1 MVMAMDGGTIK
12 RPHDTIG
19 LVTLTTRN
27 VRLDK
32 TKFQVFSSFAEAEE
46 ADRQFYRSL
55 TPDQRLA
62 YLILIRDQ
70 YRPYSDELTEG
81 FKRVYKIIKRS

>member
-1 MVMAMDGGTIK
+1 MPLNIK
-12 RPHDTIG
+12 
-19 LVTLTTRN
+19 N

-32 TKFQVFSSFAEAEE
+32 TKFQVFASFAEAEE

-62 YLILIRDQ
+62 YLLLIRDQ

-81 FKRVYKIIKRS
+81 FKRVHKIIKLS

>member
-1 MVMAMDGGTIK
+1 M
-12 RPHDTIG
+12 
-19 LVTLTTRN
+19 
-27 VRLDK
+27 DK